1 MKDKRDSKEVIYKK
15 HNVNSLFD
23 KAIKINPK
31 RKSDDITSKTNLLLL
46 NKTNS
51 NKETAVDSGINKIHH
66 KSSLAIPKQKKIC
79 IKFKDLIV
87 DSVKNEDSNSHLEL
101 ALMIKK
107 GKLPHNNSKKK
118 YSKCDIGNFTIKN
131 EKLKKSKSISKVIL
145 GSNEKENI
153 IKKIKKTFC
162 CF

>member
-1 MKDKRDSKEVIYKK
+1 MKDYIKSKEVIYKK

-31 RKSDDITSKTNLLLL
+31 RRSDDITSKANLLLL

-87 DSVKNEDSNSHLEL
+87 DSVKNEDSNSHL
-101 ALMIKK
+101 
-107 GKLPHNNSKKK
+107 N
-118 YSKCDIGNFTIKN
+118 
-131 EKLKKSKSISKVIL
+131 
-145 GSNEKENI
+145 
-153 IKKIKKTFC
+153 
-162 CF
+162 

>member
-1 MKDKRDSKEVIYKK
+1 MKDYIKSKEVIYKK

-31 RKSDDITSKTNLLLL
+31 RRSDDITSKANLLLL

-51 NKETAVDSGINKIHH
+51 NKETAGDSGINRIHH

-87 DSVKNEDSNSHLEL
+87 DSVKNE
-101 ALMIKK
+101 
-107 GKLPHNNSKKK
+107 KLQ
-118 YSKCDIGNFTIKN
+118 
-131 EKLKKSKSISKVIL
+131 KSKSISKVIL

-153 IKKIKKTFC
+153 TIKKIKKTFC